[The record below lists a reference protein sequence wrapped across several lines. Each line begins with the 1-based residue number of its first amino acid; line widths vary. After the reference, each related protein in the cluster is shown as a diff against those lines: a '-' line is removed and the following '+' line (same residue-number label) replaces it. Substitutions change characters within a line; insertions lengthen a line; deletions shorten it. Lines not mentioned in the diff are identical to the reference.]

1 MEGLFMELDWSPFV
15 AFVQRHQRFLLTTHV
30 RPDADGIG
38 SLQALAEA
46 MESLGKR
53 VERIL
58 PSEPPPRCDFLDREH
73 RMRVFTPPGDELR
86 ACDALIVL
94 DTGTWN
100 QLADV
105 GPFVRTFTGA
115 KAVIDHHATQDDL
128 GATRFVDTNVEATGR
143 LAIDAIHALGVSLSP
158 TMATALYSAL
168 VWDTGW
174 FRHSSV
180 KPETHELA
188 RDLMIAGA
196 QPTPIF
202 ELLFERESQTGL
214 KLRGRY
220 LERIET
226 RAHGKIAF
234 SFVLFRDYSETGAS
248 PHDTEDFI
256 EYPRSIAG
264 VQVAVHFIEKR
275 DKDIKVSF
283 RARHMNV
290 AKVAERFG
298 GGGHKLAAGATVSGP
313 LESARDRVL
322 RAVETALEQS

>member
-1 MEGLFMELDWSPFV
+1 
-15 AFVQRHQRFLLTTHV
+15 
-30 RPDADGIG
+30 
-38 SLQALAEA
+38 
-46 MESLGKR
+46 
-53 VERIL
+53 
-58 PSEPPPRCDFLDREH
+58 
-73 RMRVFTPPGDELR
+73 
-86 ACDALIVL
+86 
-94 DTGTWN
+94 
-100 QLADV
+100 V

-322 RAVETALEQS
+322 QAVETALEQS